1 MTSYT
6 DVTGAAVPG
15 KLSKSRSK
23 PVVKPILKKLS
34 HSEKNSLDLDRGWDE
49 QQTMFGNY
57 GNSLGGGSLGRE
69 REGSFGGRDV
79 SFSISATE
87 LHHSGSINNG
97 RSKFSHARS
106 TSGTSHVSVATSGS
120 GQRNGSFVHPFQQ
133 TPRTSTPPLS
143 YANSLASIEHANSNS
158 NTNISAAIPAPRD
171 YSPTITEDDDDLLE
185 QHYLHHRSNYHPP
198 LPTSSAIPVTSNP
211 SSSSYPR
218 RPSLA
223 SRTSSLSDINNHTGP
238 PSLRINTSRT
248 NSNTTSSRLVHV
260 SSHSDIN
267 ISAGRLSESAAP
279 SSTAPVLSPLS
290 SASPSTSVTAMS
302 PLRTSIEG
310 FRLRSRS
317 ELDSN
322 YHQERIR
329 QERRRWEE
337 KERAKSE
344 KKDKKDMRDRERA
357 DVKEAMRY
365 EREQH
370 QMMKRE
376 AKEAARKQS
385 FSHSTRNSSSDIIR
399 PSISRK
405 KTGPDAKKATTDAEK
420 LAIGAQGNVGFASRN
435 YESTDQGQAPVADE
449 LMFEGPRRSQTAKR
463 KTQGAWT
470 SFVLW
475 FRTRILRLQTNM
487 AKK

>member
-6 DVTGAAVPG
+6 DVTAGAVSG

-57 GNSLGGGSLGRE
+57 GSSLGGSSLGRE

-133 TPRTSTPPLS
+133 TPRTSSPPLS
-143 YANSLASIEHANSNS
+143 YANSLTSIEHANSNS
-158 NTNISAAIPAPRD
+158 NSNTNISASVPAPRD
-171 YSPTITEDDDDLLE
+171 YSPTITEDDDDLLDH
-185 QHYLHHRSNYHPP
+185 QYLHHRSNYHAPA
-198 LPTSSAIPVTSNP
+198 SSSIPITSNP
-211 SSSSYPR
+211 SSTSYPR

-223 SRTSSLSDINNHTGP
+223 SRTSSLSDINNQTSP

-248 NSNTTSSRLVHV
+248 NSNNTSSRLVHV

-267 ISAGRLSESAAP
+267 IPAGRLSESAAP
-279 SSTAPVLSPLS
+279 STAPVLSPLS

-302 PLRTSIEG
+302 PLRTSLEG

-337 KERAKSE
+337 KERLKSE
-344 KKDKKDMRDRERA
+344 KRDKEDMRKRERA
-357 DVKEAMRY
+357 DIKEAQRH
-365 EREQH
+365 EREQQ
-370 QMMKRE
+370 QMLKRE

-405 KTGPDAKKATTDAEK
+405 KTGPDAEK
-420 LAIGAQGNVGFASRN
+420 LAMGAQGDVGFASRN

-449 LMFEGPRRSQTAKR
+449 LILEGPRRSQTAKR

-475 FRTRILRLQTNM
+475 FRTRILRLHNNM

>member
-1 MTSYT
+1 MASYT
-6 DVTGAAVPG
+6 DGTGAGGPG

-49 QQTMFGNY
+49 QQTTFGHY
-57 GNSLGGGSLGRE
+57 GGSLGRE

-87 LHHSGSINNG
+87 LHHSSSIGNG

-120 GQRNGSFVHPFQQ
+120 GHRNGSFVHPFQQ

-143 YANSLASIEHANSNS
+143 YANSLASIEQGSSNS
-158 NTNISAAIPAPRD
+158 NANNPGVPGPRD
-171 YSPTITEDDDDLLE
+171 YSPTITEDDDDLLD
-185 QHYLHHRSNYHPP
+185 QHYLHHRSNYHAA
-198 LPTSSAIPVTSNP
+198 TSSSIPITSNP
-211 SSSSYPR
+211 
-218 RPSLA
+218 
-223 SRTSSLSDINNHTGP
+223 
-238 PSLRINTSRT
+238 SRT
-248 NSNTTSSRLVHV
+248 NSNAASSRLVHV

-267 ISAGRLSESAAP
+267 QSGRISESTAP
-279 SSTAPVLSPLS
+279 NTAPVLSPLS

-302 PLRTSIEG
+302 PLRTSLEG

-317 ELDSN
+317 DLDSN

-329 QERRRWEE
+329 LERHRWEE
-337 KERAKSE
+337 KERLKNE
-344 KKDKKDMRDRERA
+344 KRDKEEMRKRERA
-357 DVKEAMRY
+357 DIKEAQRH
-365 EREQH
+365 EREQQ

-385 FSHSTRNSSSDIIR
+385 FSHSARNSSSDIIR

-405 KTGPDAKKATTDAEK
+405 KTAPDAEK
-420 LAIGAQGNVGFASRN
+420 LAMGAAEGGVGFASRN
-435 YESTDQGQAPVADE
+435 YESTDQGQAPVADDA
-449 LMFEGPRRSQTAKR
+449 MFEGPRRSLTAKR

-475 FRTRILRLQTNM
+475 FRTRILRLHDNM

>member
-1 MTSYT
+1 MASYT
-6 DVTGAAVPG
+6 DLRGTASSG
-15 KLSKSRSK
+15 KLSKTRGK

-49 QQTMFGNY
+49 QQTTFGHY
-57 GNSLGGGSLGRE
+57 GGSLGRE

-87 LHHSGSINNG
+87 LHHSSSIGNG

-120 GQRNGSFVHPFQQ
+120 GHRNGSFVHPFQQ

-143 YANSLASIEHANSNS
+143 YANSLASIDQGGSSSNNNIII
-158 NTNISAAIPAPRD
+158 NTNPGTTGPRD
-171 YSPTITEDDDDLLE
+171 YSPTITEDDDDDLLD
-185 QHYLHHRSNYHPP
+185 QHYLHHRSNYHAAV
-198 LPTSSAIPVTSNP
+198 SSSIPITGNP

-248 NSNTTSSRLVHV
+248 NSNATSSRLAHV

-267 ISAGRLSESAAP
+267 QSGRISDTTVP
-279 SSTAPVLSPLS
+279 NTAPVLSPLS
-290 SASPSTSVTAMS
+290 SASPSTSGTAMS
-302 PLRTSIEG
+302 PLRTSLEG

-317 ELDSN
+317 DLDSN

-329 QERRRWEE
+329 LERHRWEE
-337 KERAKSE
+337 KERLKNE
-344 KKDKKDMRDRERA
+344 KRDKEEMRKRERA
-357 DVKEAMRY
+357 DIKEALRH
-365 EREQH
+365 EREQQ

-385 FSHSTRNSSSDIIR
+385 FSHSARNSSSDIIR

-405 KTGPDAKKATTDAEK
+405 KTAPDAEK
-420 LAIGAQGNVGFASRN
+420 LAMGAAESGGGVGFASRN
-435 YESTDQGQAPVADE
+435 YESTDQGQAPVADDA
-449 LMFEGPRRSQTAKR
+449 MFEGPRRSLTAKR

-475 FRTRILRLQTNM
+475 FRTRILRLHDNM

>member
-1 MTSYT
+1 
-6 DVTGAAVPG
+6 
-15 KLSKSRSK
+15 
-23 PVVKPILKKLS
+23 
-34 HSEKNSLDLDRGWDE
+34 
-49 QQTMFGNY
+49 
-57 GNSLGGGSLGRE
+57 
-69 REGSFGGRDV
+69 
-79 SFSISATE
+79 
-87 LHHSGSINNG
+87 
-97 RSKFSHARS
+97 
-106 TSGTSHVSVATSGS
+106 
-120 GQRNGSFVHPFQQ
+120 
-133 TPRTSTPPLS
+133 
-143 YANSLASIEHANSNS
+143 
-158 NTNISAAIPAPRD
+158 
-171 YSPTITEDDDDLLE
+171 
-185 QHYLHHRSNYHPP
+185 
-198 LPTSSAIPVTSNP
+198 
-211 SSSSYPR
+211 
-218 RPSLA
+218 
-223 SRTSSLSDINNHTGP
+223 
-238 PSLRINTSRT
+238 
-248 NSNTTSSRLVHV
+248 
-260 SSHSDIN
+260 
-267 ISAGRLSESAAP
+267 
-279 SSTAPVLSPLS
+279 
-290 SASPSTSVTAMS
+290 MS
-302 PLRTSIEG
+302 PLRTSIDG

-337 KERAKSE
+337 KERQKSE

-357 DVKEAMRY
+357 DFKEAQRY

-405 KTGPDAKKATTDAEK
+405 KTPSDAKKATADAEK
-420 LAIGAQGNVGFASRN
+420 LAMGAQGDVGFASRN
-435 YESTDQGQAPVADE
+435 YASTNQGQEPVADE

>member
-1 MTSYT
+1 MASYT
-6 DVTGAAVPG
+6 DITGAVSSG
-15 KLSKSRSK
+15 KLSKTRSK

-49 QQTMFGNY
+49 QQTTFGHY
-57 GNSLGGGSLGRE
+57 GGSLGRE

-87 LHHSGSINNG
+87 LHHSGSIGNG
-97 RSKFSHARS
+97 RSNFSHARS

-120 GQRNGSFVHPFQQ
+120 GHRNGSFVHPFQQ

-143 YANSLASIEHANSNS
+143 YANSLASIEHGGSSSNSNS
-158 NTNISAAIPAPRD
+158 NIINANPPGAVAGPRD
-171 YSPTITEDDDDLLE
+171 YSPTITEDDDDDLLD
-185 QHYLHHRSNYHPP
+185 QHYLHHRSNYHAAV
-198 LPTSSAIPVTSNP
+198 SSSIPVTSNP

-223 SRTSSLSDINNHTGP
+223 SRTSSLSDINNHTGGP

-248 NSNTTSSRLVHV
+248 NSNAASSRLAHV

-267 ISAGRLSESAAP
+267 QSGRASDSTVHN
-279 SSTAPVLSPLS
+279 TAPVLSPLS

-302 PLRTSIEG
+302 PLRTSLEG

-317 ELDSN
+317 DLDSN

-329 QERRRWEE
+329 LERHRWEE
-337 KERAKSE
+337 KERLKNE
-344 KKDKKDMRDRERA
+344 KRDKEEMRKRERA
-357 DVKEAMRY
+357 DIKEALRH
-365 EREQH
+365 EREQ
-370 QMMKRE
+370 QLMMKRE

-385 FSHSTRNSSSDIIR
+385 FSHSARNSSSDMIR

-405 KTGPDAKKATTDAEK
+405 KTAPDAEK
-420 LAIGAQGNVGFASRN
+420 LAMGAAESGGGVGFASRN
-435 YESTDQGQAPVADE
+435 YENTDQGQAPVADE
-449 LMFEGPRRSQTAKR
+449 VMFEGPRRSLTAKR

-475 FRTRILRLQTNM
+475 FRTRILRLHDNM

>member
-1 MTSYT
+1 MASYT
-6 DVTGAAVPG
+6 DVTGTAGPG

-49 QQTMFGNY
+49 QQTTFGHY
-57 GNSLGGGSLGRE
+57 GGSLGRE

-87 LHHSGSINNG
+87 LHHSSSINNG

-120 GQRNGSFVHPFQQ
+120 GHRNGSFVHPFQQ

-143 YANSLASIEHANSNS
+143 YANSLASIEQGSSNS
-158 NTNISAAIPAPRD
+158 NNNNASNPGVPGPRD
-171 YSPTITEDDDDLLE
+171 YSPTITEDDDDLLD
-185 QHYLHHRSNYHPP
+185 QHYLHHRSNYHAA
-198 LPTSSAIPVTSNP
+198 TSSSIPITSNP

-223 SRTSSLSDINNHTGP
+223 SRTSSLSDIHNHTGP

-248 NSNTTSSRLVHV
+248 NSNAASSRLVHV
-260 SSHSDIN
+260 SSHSDITQ
-267 ISAGRLSESAAP
+267 SSGRISESTAP
-279 SSTAPVLSPLS
+279 NTAPVLSPLS

-302 PLRTSIEG
+302 PLRTSLEG

-317 ELDSN
+317 DLDSN

-329 QERRRWEE
+329 LERHRWEE
-337 KERAKSE
+337 KERLKNE
-344 KKDKKDMRDRERA
+344 KRDKEEMRKRERA
-357 DVKEAMRY
+357 DIKEAQRH
-365 EREQH
+365 EREQQ

-385 FSHSTRNSSSDIIR
+385 FSHSARNSSSDIIR

-405 KTGPDAKKATTDAEK
+405 KTAPDAEK
-420 LAIGAQGNVGFASRN
+420 LAMGAAEGGVGFASRN
-435 YESTDQGQAPVADE
+435 YESTNQGQAPVADE
-449 LMFEGPRRSQTAKR
+449 AMFEGPRRSLTAKR

-475 FRTRILRLQTNM
+475 FRTRILRLHDNM

>member
-1 MTSYT
+1 MASYT
-6 DVTGAAVPG
+6 DMTGIGGTG
-15 KLSKSRSK
+15 KVSKSRSK

-49 QQTMFGNY
+49 QQTSFGHY
-57 GNSLGGGSLGRE
+57 GGSLGRE

-87 LHHSGSINNG
+87 LSHSSSIGNG

-106 TSGTSHVSVATSGS
+106 TSGTSHISVATSGS
-120 GQRNGSFVHPFQQ
+120 GHRNGSFVHPFQQ

-143 YANSLASIEHANSNS
+143 YANSLASIEQGNSSSNNNINNS
-158 NTNISAAIPAPRD
+158 GVPGPRD
-171 YSPTITEDDDDLLE
+171 YSPTITEDDDDLLD
-185 QHYLHHRSNYHPP
+185 QHYLHHRSNYPATTP
-198 LPTSSAIPVTSNP
+198 SIPIASNP

-223 SRTSSLSDINNHTGP
+223 SRTSSLSDIHINSHSHTGP
-238 PSLRINTSRT
+238 PSLRISTSRT
-248 NSNTTSSRLVHV
+248 NSNAASSRLVHV

-267 ISAGRLSESAAP
+267 QQSGIIPEFTAP
-279 SSTAPVLSPLS
+279 NTAPVLSPLS

-302 PLRTSIEG
+302 PLRTSLEG

-317 ELDSN
+317 DLDSN

-329 QERRRWEE
+329 QERHRWEE
-337 KERAKSE
+337 KERLKNE
-344 KKDKKDMRDRERA
+344 KRDKEEMRKRERA
-357 DVKEAMRY
+357 DIREAQRH
-365 EREQH
+365 EREQ
-370 QMMKRE
+370 QMMMRRE

-385 FSHSTRNSSSDIIR
+385 FSHSARNSSSDMIR

-405 KTGPDAKKATTDAEK
+405 KTASDAEK
-420 LAIGAQGNVGFASRN
+420 LAMGAAQGGVEFASRN
-435 YESTDQGQAPVADE
+435 YESTDQGQAPIADE
-449 LMFEGPRRSQTAKR
+449 AMFEGPRRSLTAKR

-475 FRTRILRLQTNM
+475 FRTRILRLHDNM

>member
-1 MTSYT
+1 MASYT
-6 DVTGAAVPG
+6 DITGAASSG
-15 KLSKSRSK
+15 KLSKTRSK

-49 QQTMFGNY
+49 QQTTFGHY
-57 GNSLGGGSLGRE
+57 GGSLGRE

-87 LHHSGSINNG
+87 LSHSSSIGNG
-97 RSKFSHARS
+97 RSNFSHARS

-120 GQRNGSFVHPFQQ
+120 GHRNGGSFVHPFQQ

-143 YANSLASIEHANSNS
+143 YANSLASIEHGGSSSNSNS
-158 NTNISAAIPAPRD
+158 NSNANPGATGPRD
-171 YSPTITEDDDDLLE
+171 YSPTITEDDDDDLLD
-185 QHYLHHRSNYHPP
+185 QHYLHHRSNYH
-198 LPTSSAIPVTSNP
+198 TAVSSSIPITSNP

-248 NSNTTSSRLVHV
+248 NSNAASSRLAHV
-260 SSHSDIN
+260 SSHSDIKH
-267 ISAGRLSESAAP
+267 SGRVSDSTV
-279 SSTAPVLSPLS
+279 SNTAPVLSPLS

-302 PLRTSIEG
+302 PLRTSLEG

-317 ELDSN
+317 DLDSN

-329 QERRRWEE
+329 LERHRWEE
-337 KERAKSE
+337 KERLKNE
-344 KKDKKDMRDRERA
+344 KRDKEEMRKRERA
-357 DVKEAMRY
+357 DIKEALRH
-365 EREQH
+365 EREQ
-370 QMMKRE
+370 QLMMKRE

-385 FSHSTRNSSSDIIR
+385 FSHSARNSSSDIIR

-405 KTGPDAKKATTDAEK
+405 RTAPDAEK
-420 LAIGAQGNVGFASRN
+420 LAMGAAENRGGVGFASRN

-449 LMFEGPRRSQTAKR
+449 VMFEGPRRSLTAKR

-475 FRTRILRLQTNM
+475 FRTRILRLHDNM

>member
-6 DVTGAAVPG
+6 DVVGAAVPG

-57 GNSLGGGSLGRE
+57 GSSLGGGSLGRE

-158 NTNISAAIPAPRD
+158 NTNISAGIPAPRD
-171 YSPTITEDDDDLLE
+171 YSPTITEDDDDLLD
-185 QHYLHHRSNYHPP
+185 QHYLHHRSNHHPP
-198 LPTSSAIPVTSNP
+198 LPSSSTIPITSNP

-223 SRTSSLSDINNHTGP
+223 SRTSSLSDINNHT
-238 PSLRINTSRT
+238 
-248 NSNTTSSRLVHV
+248 
-260 SSHSDIN
+260 
-267 ISAGRLSESAAP
+267 
-279 SSTAPVLSPLS
+279 
-290 SASPSTSVTAMS
+290 ASPSTSVTAMS
-302 PLRTSIEG
+302 PLRTSIDG

-337 KERAKSE
+337 KERQKSE

-357 DVKEAMRY
+357 DFKEAQRY

-405 KTGPDAKKATTDAEK
+405 KTPSDAKKATADAEK
-420 LAIGAQGNVGFASRN
+420 LAMGAQGDVGFASRN
-435 YESTDQGQAPVADE
+435 YASTNQGQEPVADE

>member
-1 MTSYT
+1 MASYT
-6 DVTGAAVPG
+6 DVTGAAGPV

-49 QQTMFGNY
+49 QQTTFGHY
-57 GNSLGGGSLGRE
+57 GGSLGRE

-87 LHHSGSINNG
+87 LNHSSSIGNG

-120 GQRNGSFVHPFQQ
+120 GHRNGSFVHPFQQ

-143 YANSLASIEHANSNS
+143 YANSLASIEQGSSNS
-158 NTNISAAIPAPRD
+158 NANNPGVPGPRD
-171 YSPTITEDDDDLLE
+171 YSPTITEDDDDLLD
-185 QHYLHHRSNYHPP
+185 QHYLHHRSNYHAA
-198 LPTSSAIPVTSNP
+198 TSSSIPITSNP
-211 SSSSYPR
+211 SSSYPR

-248 NSNTTSSRLVHV
+248 NSNAASSRLVHV

-267 ISAGRLSESAAP
+267 QSGRISESTAP
-279 SSTAPVLSPLS
+279 NTAPVLSPLS

-302 PLRTSIEG
+302 PLRTSLEG

-317 ELDSN
+317 DLDSN

-329 QERRRWEE
+329 LERHRWEE
-337 KERAKSE
+337 KERLKNE
-344 KKDKKDMRDRERA
+344 KRDKEEMRKRERA
-357 DVKEAMRY
+357 DIKEAQRH
-365 EREQH
+365 EREQQ

-385 FSHSTRNSSSDIIR
+385 FSHSARNSSSDIIR

-405 KTGPDAKKATTDAEK
+405 KTAPDAEK
-420 LAIGAQGNVGFASRN
+420 LAMGAAEGSVGFASRN

-449 LMFEGPRRSQTAKR
+449 AMFEGPRRSLTAKR

-475 FRTRILRLQTNM
+475 FRTRILRLHDNM